1 MKLLAFLLAALTLG
15 AAEPDWPAIEK
26 HALDLFQRYLRIE
39 SVNPP
44 ADTRAAAALFE
55 TELKRAGLAPQ
66 IHVAGPNGQTN
77 LTVRLAGRDRAKR
90 PLLLLNHFDVVPVD
104 PKAWKLNPFGG
115 IIRDGMIWGRGAMD
129 MKGIGVMHLV
139 SLVAMKQAGAVPP
152 RDIVM
157 LSTADEET
165 NGVYGIQWML
175 KNRAREIDAEYV
187 IDEGGLGSREVFAP
201 GKLVFGVAVGEK
213 QVAWIKVRAT
223 GTAGHGSQP
232 IADNAN
238 LTLLRALERAMAQ
251 KEGAPVHPVV
261 GEMRRAAGGAL
272 ASNKYMDAIQRNT
285 ISLTTLEAGV
295 GSPKKANV
303 IPSVAEATLD
313 CRLLPGVNVQEFV
326 SEMRARINDPRV
338 TVELTNVADDAG
350 ASDHR
355 TPLFAAISA
364 AIRKHH
370 PEAAV
375 TPMLVPHGTDSV
387 KLRIN
392 GVIAYG
398 LTPMVLDLA
407 TMGMH
412 TDDERIPVAEFLKG
426 VRIYFDA
433 LSSEW

>member
-1 MKLLAFLLAALTLG
+1 MRLLAILLAASAAA
-15 AAEPDWPAIEK
+15 AAEPDWPVLEK
-26 HALDLFQRYLRIE
+26 YALDLFQRYLRIE

-44 ADTRAAAALFE
+44 SDTRAAAALFE
-55 TELKRAGLAPQ
+55 AELKKAGLAPRV
-66 IHVAGPNGQTN
+66 HVSGPNGQTN
-77 LTVRLAGRDRAKR
+77 LVVRLAGRDSSKK

-104 PKAWKLNPFGG
+104 RKAWKVDPFGG
-115 IIRDGMIWGRGAMD
+115 VIRDGMIWGRGAMD

-139 SLVAMKQAGAVPP
+139 ALIAMKRAGVRPP

-165 NGVYGIQWML
+165 NGVYGIQWMI
-175 KNRAREIDAEYV
+175 KNRLADIDAEYV

-201 GKLVFGVAVGEK
+201 GRLVFGVAVGEK
-213 QVAWIKVRAT
+213 QVAWVKVRAT

-238 LTLLRALERAMAQ
+238 LTLLRALERALAQ
-251 KEGAPVHPVV
+251 PGSGPSHPVV
-261 GEMRRAAGGAL
+261 EEMRRAAGGRL
-272 ASNKYMDAIQRNT
+272 TSNKYIDAIQRNT

-303 IPSVAEATLD
+303 IPSTAEATLD
-313 CRLLPGVNVQEFV
+313 CRLLPGVNVQEFL

-355 TPLFAAISA
+355 TPLFAAITA

-375 TPMLVPHGTDSV
+375 TPMLAPHGTDSV
-387 KLRIN
+387 KLRIR

-398 LTPMVLDLA
+398 LTPMILDLA

-412 TDDERIPVAEFLKG
+412 TDDERIPITEFLKG
-426 VRIYFDA
+426 LRIYYDA
-433 LSSEW
+433 LASEW